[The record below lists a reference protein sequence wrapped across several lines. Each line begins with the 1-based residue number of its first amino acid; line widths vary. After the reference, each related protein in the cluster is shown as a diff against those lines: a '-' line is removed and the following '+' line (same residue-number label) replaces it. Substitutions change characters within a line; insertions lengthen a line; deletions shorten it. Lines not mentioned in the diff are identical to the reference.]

1 MNTRDAS
8 QPGRASLARRA
19 NETAVLETIRQ
30 RGPLTRADVARQ
42 LGLSLPTITRVVTQ
56 LIDRG
61 LVCERDSGV
70 HRGGRRPTLL
80 ELNGGAGVV
89 ISVYIGQSVV
99 GALADLGGQILQR
112 RVADTAPGAAG
123 VQRVTEVIAELRGV
137 AHALARPVLGAAV
150 GSPSIVTQPEGTV
163 VWAPTLGW
171 RNLPL
176 KEHLESALSLPV
188 LVENE
193 ANLLVLGERWRG
205 AGQGRR
211 HLVCISLGTGIGA
224 GLILDDRLYRGAH
237 DAGGELGY
245 LTPDDKYLG
254 RTYAHFGCL
263 ESLAGRNG
271 IIRRTAERLAAGEN
285 SMLAAQAGAG
295 FAELS
300 VELVF
305 AAARA
310 GDALAQAT
318 VAETADYL
326 SLALNNLACI
336 LDPEMIVING
346 ELAEFGDLFVD
357 TLRQRIGGV
366 LPIMPEIVLSPLGLD
381 AAVLGAVALVVREVG
396 GAGLA
401 GPR

>member
-1 MNTRDAS
+1 
-8 QPGRASLARRA
+8 
-19 NETAVLETIRQ
+19 
-30 RGPLTRADVARQ
+30 
-42 LGLSLPTITRVVTQ
+42 
-56 LIDRG
+56 
-61 LVCERDSGV
+61 
-70 HRGGRRPTLL
+70 LL

-89 ISVYIGQSVV
+89 ISVYIAQSVV
-99 GALADLGGQILQR
+99 GALADLSGQILHR
-112 RVADTAPGAAG
+112 RVADTVPGAAG
-123 VQRVTEVIAELRGV
+123 VQHVAEVIDDLCGA
-137 AHALARPVLGAAV
+137 ATALGRQVLGAAV
-150 GSPSIVTQPEGTV
+150 GAPSIVTQPEGVV

-171 RNLPL
+171 RGFPL
-176 KEHLESALSLPV
+176 KEHLESTLGMPI

-205 AGQGRR
+205 AGQGKRN
-211 HLVCISLGTGIGA
+211 LVCVSLGTGIGA
-224 GLILDDRLYRGAH
+224 GLILNDQLYRGAH
-237 DAGGELGY
+237 FAGGEIGY

-271 IIRRTAERLAAGEN
+271 IIRRTTERLAAGE
-285 SMLAAQAGAG
+285 SSLLSAQPSAAS
-295 FAELS
+295 AELS

-336 LDPEMIVING
+336 LDPEVIVING
-346 ELAEFGDLFVD
+346 ELAEFGDLFVA

-366 LPIMPEIVLSPLGLD
+366 LPTMPEIVLSPLGLD
-381 AAVLGAVALVVREVG
+381 AAVLGAVALVVRETG
-396 GAGLA
+396 GVAAPRPVLA
-401 GPR
+401 EAAMQGTAV